1 MKNMMNQMKK
11 LAAAVPMDPGFVA
24 VPGTA
29 VLPTS
34 PVMAPTAGMGGMC
47 THCGGDGM
55 PWGIQISAHTI

>member
-11 LAAAVPMDPGFVA
+11 LAA
-24 VPGTA
+24 A

-55 PWGIQISAHTI
+55 L